1 MLFKY
6 SAKNPEGKLEVGYI
20 ESANKEAAISRLQT
34 LGLYVLSLEE
44 AGKKPWYHSLVL
56 FFNRVKEKD
65 KVIFTRQLFTL
76 LSAHIAIDRAINS
89 LANQTENPILRNALK
104 EISSEIREGFSFSQ
118 ALSHHPDIF
127 DDFYVNM
134 IRSAEIS
141 GRIEEATE
149 YLADYLER
157 QQSLKK
163 RILSSLIYPIFVIIL
178 FFIVVIIATV
188 VIMPQLNQIFE
199 ETKVPLP
206 LMTRIFLGL
215 GNLIIH
221 WGWSI
226 LILLMILAF
235 LLWRYFQTEEGKTVL
250 DELKLKI
257 PIISRLLKKIYV
269 TRFAEASSVLI
280 KGGIATP
287 TALEMAGKVTANYV
301 YRNIAFEIA
310 EGVRRGSNIST
321 NLGKY
326 PDYFPPLV
334 AEMVAVGEAS
344 GNLDSLL
351 RKVADFYK
359 EETEMNLGII
369 SELIQPVV
377 IVILA
382 VSIGLLVA
390 SILFPI
396 YNLIQSI

>member
-6 SAKNPEGKLEVGYI
+6 SAKNPEGKLEAGYI

>member
-6 SAKNPEGKLEVGYI
+6 SAKNPEGKLEAGYI

-44 AGKKPWYHSLVL
+44 AGKKPWYYSLVL

-65 KVIFTRQLFTL
+65 KVIFTRQLSTL

-89 LANQTENPILRNALK
+89 LANQTENPILRSTLK

-163 RILSSLIYPIFVIIL
+163 RILSSLIYPIFIVVL

-226 LILLMILAF
+226 LILLIILAF
-235 LLWRYFQTEEGKTVL
+235 LFWRYFQTEEGKTVL